1 MSLLRRGTTKKSVP
15 VEEPAPAT
23 ATPVKKSRFGRS
35 KSNITEEP
43 VEEFSDDAP
52 DSAGKKSVTAS
63 GGTRKR
69 SLIASSKSKDPDLD
83 SNSLLVK
90 ISTVELF
97 DSKATNVLV
106 EVDMPGEKKH
116 VKTKPAALVRGKANL
131 DWEKSYAAGPK
142 TELRKAI
149 TAAFGSEDGDTEV
162 QFVLYSGEKE
172 LGAAMLDLKGLLD
185 QDRSR
190 APQTLDVRDD
200 KNREVGSLTCSV
212 SALALLQEVDD
223 ATDESKAIRIDVPEL
238 ELVVDA
244 KQGAPQPVRLTIDML
259 GIEKMQSSSVT
270 PTEDGDC
277 SLDFQSLFHVT
288 KGGKLAKK
296 LQHALQQD
304 PELTTEGRVHIELE
318 AIPAGKKTG
327 KVLGEAYISLP
338 ELFDRG
344 RDMKAAS
351 VKLFSKAAKPGAL
364 SRTTSSKASV
374 SKGAEIATM
383 TISVAALPILREL
396 DRQAT
401 AAAAPAA
408 APAAAAPLPAPATST
423 SRRAR
428 AAAAEGAVEVSIGSV
443 ELGRAAPVHDL
454 IARKR
459 INKLWVVVTSPGD
472 ELAKRLPPPS
482 HKTAEVRLDDGR
494 CTFDERASLELAA
507 GGAFR
512 SALASAVAAY
522 SPTATYKPAKRGDSV
537 LTFVLKGLG
546 KQQEEHELGS
556 VAYDLIQ
563 ILDAEQEARDVELK
577 LVDGRDDVG
586 TLTCSISALPALRAL
601 DKEPAP
607 STRSPAASA
616 SASASSSARAA
627 AAQADEDAELGRSGS
642 RRRRAAHAK
651 DGIEV
656 TVSTLKLDGASQFV
670 TAQVEL
676 DMLGTEPARSAP
688 LPLQKGAAMFGWEK
702 TYDAGAGT
710 ELRKA
715 IAAALRTE
723 EGDSDVQFVVYATEA
738 RGGEKEVGMAVVSL
752 EGLLKK
758 RKDQPLGAVSIKD
771 EKNRE
776 VGTLTLAVN
785 ALTLLEDI
793 EADDGKSSSSRR
805 QRPTEA
811 ATESV
816 RGRREEAS
824 EPTESRRGSRREAAA
839 ERVDDSREAVSER
852 RGRGG
857 SRREAA
863 EDRSKDE
870 VGPSARSPF
879 VVSAGRFVIG
889 KSVKLERSATLKLQV
904 DVLGVETLKSKA
916 FAPKKGEVD
925 FALDEKLKA
934 TVDSALADALE
945 EVVLGATEENS
956 TIAFTVLMS
965 KKTGEDVLGSVSLSI
980 RDVLH
985 DAKDAKESAEKVMSN
1000 DGFTEV
1006 GRLGCSVKAL
1016 EALEE
1021 IEDSAG
1027 DADARQARVKARGAN
1042 RTTTTGRRAGK
1053 RGPGQ
1058 IEVKVT
1064 SVQLSSSY
1072 KFERGFKPDN
1082 LELEVDMLDIEKKPE
1097 RVSAPMQ
1104 KSAATFDYDKT
1115 FDAGAGTELR
1125 KAIAAALRTE
1135 EGDSDV
1141 QFVVYAT
1148 EARGGEKE
1156 VGLAVVSLEGL
1167 LKKGKDQPLGKVS
1180 VKDEKNREVGTLTL
1194 ALTAFEV
1201 LQDIED
1207 ADVPP
1212 AVEVEMTALKLNS
1225 EGTKLLRKVGTRASV
1240 VVEVDMLDVD
1250 ALLERTKKTT
1260 LSGRGDCTLDF
1271 KKSYDAAPGSTL
1283 QSAILRALRA
1293 ERGSDDD
1300 FTEVQFVV
1308 MASDAGSEV
1317 ELGAAVLRLDS
1328 LLEKKKDHLLGA
1340 IPVMNKSIEVGKITV
1355 GVKALAALRA
1365 IDAGGEAGAP
1375 ISVRVRDLAL
1385 LRSEPRE
1392 AWVEVDMLG
1401 VEERTT
1407 GRQVPRGGACDFD
1420 WQHEYPTADGTPLYQ
1435 ALVASLQGD
1444 AAEEPDIIFRAY
1456 QADATGRRTANGELI
1471 GTTRCSLEDL
1481 LRRNAE
1487 LSNTRLELLD
1497 ARGMQTGSVTV
1508 SVSALVALR
1517 RADDEVAA
1525 SQTLSVTVT
1534 KVELTSDDARKKL
1547 RRGGG
1552 VGVMVDML
1560 GTAEDRAMAKPRD
1573 ITNTGATLD
1582 FSKEYQAAPNSAL
1595 RKAIKQAFE
1604 SEAAE
1609 DSEVQFVLLLEDKA
1623 GRQTEAAQAAVSLE
1637 KLFSSN
1643 RDHRR
1648 GEKTWGPLPLL
1659 EMTGGRGSAKP
1670 LKVGEIT
1677 CEVKALPLLRAIN
1690 TSLTGKHATKHTGA
1704 QLKMSK
1710 RERERELAAAAA
1722 RRKIVIAVKDVTLHR
1737 TLARRPPESLHV
1749 AIEFLS
1755 APEVR
1760 THALNAA
1767 GGGRLDFNHTSEFE
1781 LAINSPMR
1789 DAVLDSLFSDQL
1801 SASVVHLSLFGA
1813 EGRAG
1818 YQQDQYMGG
1827 ARFSLHDLLRSGV
1840 DLKDEKLEVRAEQA
1854 GGADRPW
1861 EAAAD
1866 RSIATVTVSVTALT
1880 ALKEVAAA
1888 LTKYGS
1894 PGDAKIGELQEE
1906 RVREA
1911 AAVAGEAVPGVGGVA
1926 AAKVEGPPW
1935 ATSHADDKIVVRMRE
1950 LVLERAGRDE
1960 VSRLSRQKKVQVD
1973 SVVLE
1978 IDMLGVADSKLGQEQ
1993 LTTPPLAV
2001 YGDGTV
2007 QKLDYDRSF
2016 STAPG
2021 SKMRSKLLGALESP
2035 EQQDSDVYFV
2045 LHAVARPLHASRV
2058 RDAKDEATQKLELA
2072 SGFINLE
2079 DLLHQAKKDTQDAEL
2094 ILGVGEEDDKQP
2106 QKAMARLRLD
2116 VEALVAMERV
2126 QAQLQATRVRIQ
2138 AHKVQLSKSTLE
2150 QFKGQFVQL
2159 GIQLLGLKE
2168 QKSTAVEVFDDELT
2182 YNFKFSYAQQTHHGA
2197 EGRAELLSALHKTPK
2212 AEQYATITLYGLST
2226 SKQRGAKDTSEV
2238 LAKLELPL
2246 SELQPGREPKQE
2258 KNALE
2263 HVDPAARE
2271 SAKRGGLK
2279 GGSAPGHVWLTVH
2292 AADALHWLAVEGQM
2306 ATGGAARREY
2316 RGKQQGQEGVFVDGK
2331 RVEASAKTKK
2341 GFAALSRSLGHSVGD
2356 FTQALGALPDS
2367 YAPSLLAARQHSG
2380 LSMLSVALARQL
2392 PAPEPPP
2399 AQGMSPYQAV
2409 EPAGL
2414 RPSLQPSFAVE
2425 LGSIENAPAPPG
2437 PQHLVARRSV
2447 RVCVV
2452 EYENSDEAKDVTGN
2466 YVFRGNVLTLPV
2478 EYDERDNIWRLDA
2491 ASRLLLLRTPTPT
2504 PKNAVLLIELVL
2516 TMGYRAPD
2524 AATGAPMDAPPGENK
2539 VLVCSWAQMPLATHL
2554 ADAASAMTSRAPLPP
2569 PAPLRLSGGTLFEP
2583 KQLHSLG
2590 GAAQAAAALANPP
2603 AISVA
2608 VVPLPPEFHN
2618 TAALLSPEVLVP
2630 VEYAPMLVGCRQ
2642 LCLDFNTHQ
2651 FMGGVGASL
2660 GQAEVQMALS
2670 GFALLS
2676 ETPDTL
2682 RTLFQLWAGRRDA
2695 WFTAARGSRRGVE
2708 PAPVELATM
2717 LSDVVRTAH
2726 LLGRGGTSR
2735 SLPAYDSGEP
2745 KDVETRLITLSRF
2758 ADRTAHDPLAMLCE
2772 DDPFLSYAP
2781 VRVQDLVVDNE
2792 PVLSFI

>member
-1 MSLLRRGTTKKSVP
+1 MALRRFSTKKSVP
-15 VEEPAPAT
+15 TPEEPAPAT
-23 ATPVKKSRFGRS
+23 ATPVKKSRFGR
-35 KSNITEEP
+35 KSNVTADAEP
-43 VEEFSDDAP
+43 AEEFSDDAP
-52 DSAGKKSVTAS
+52 DSADRKSATAS
-63 GGTRKR
+63 GSTRKR
-69 SLIASSKSKDPDLD
+69 SIISSKSKDPDLD

-97 DSKATNVLV
+97 DSKASNVLV

-116 VKTKPAALVRGKANL
+116 VRTKPAALVKGKANL
-131 DWEKSYAAGPK
+131 DFEKSYNVGPK

-162 QFVLYSGEKE
+162 QFVLYSGDKE

-185 QDRSR
+185 QQKSRS
-190 APQTLDVRDD
+190 PQTLDVRDE

-238 ELVVDA
+238 DLEVDP

-259 GIEKMQSSSVT
+259 GIEKMQSSLVT
-270 PTEDGDC
+270 PTEDGEC
-277 SLDFQSLFHVT
+277 SMDFQSVFHVT
-288 KGGKLAKK
+288 KSGKLAKK

-304 PELTTEGRVHIELE
+304 PEQTTEGRVHIELE
-318 AIPAGKKTG
+318 AIPTGKKTG

-338 ELFDRG
+338 ELYDRG

-351 VKLFSKAAKPGAL
+351 VKLFSKAAKAGTL
-364 SRTTSSKASV
+364 SRTSSKASV
-374 SKGAEIATM
+374 SKGSEVATM
-383 TISVAALPILREL
+383 TISVTALTILREM
-396 DRQAT
+396 DRQTA

-408 APAAAAPLPAPATST
+408 APSPAPATST

-428 AAAAEGAVEVSIGSV
+428 KAATEGVVDVTIGSV
-443 ELGRAAPVHDL
+443 ELGRGAPVHDL
-454 IARKR
+454 ISRKR

-472 ELAKRLPPPS
+472 EHAKRLPPPS
-482 HKTAEVRLDDGR
+482 HKTAEARLDDGR

-512 SALASAVAAY
+512 TALTSAVHAY
-522 SPTATYKPAKRGDSV
+522 SPTVTYKPAKRGDSV
-537 LTFVLKGLG
+537 LTFVLMGLG
-546 KQQEEHELGS
+546 KQAEDHELGR
-556 VAYDLIQ
+556 VTYDLIK
-563 ILDAEQEARDVELK
+563 ILDDEKEASDVVLK
-577 LVDGRDDVG
+577 LVDDDGDDVG

-607 STRSPAASA
+607 SAAATA
-616 SASASSSARAA
+616 SASASSSAKAA
-627 AAQADEDAELGRSGS
+627 AAQAEAEAELSRSGS
-642 RRRRAAHAK
+642 RRRRSAHAK
-651 DGIEV
+651 DAIEV
-656 TVSTLKLDGASQFV
+656 TVSTLKLDGASQYV

-688 LPLQKGAAMFGWEK
+688 MALQRGSATFGWEK
-702 TYDAGAGT
+702 TFEAGAGT
-710 ELRKA
+710 ALRKA

-723 EGDSDVQFVVYATEA
+723 EGDSDVQFVVYATET

-752 EGLLKK
+752 EDLLKK
-758 RKDQPLGAVSIKD
+758 RKDQPLGAVSVKD

-793 EADDGKSSSSRR
+793 EAEDGKSSRS
-805 QRPTEA
+805 RPTEA

-816 RGRREEAS
+816 RGRREVAS
-824 EPTESRRGSRREAAA
+824 EPTESRRGRREAAA
-839 ERVDDSREAVSER
+839 ERVDDASEAVSEGR
-852 RGRGG
+852 RGA
-857 SRREAA
+857 RREAA

-870 VGPSARSPF
+870 AGPSARSPF

-889 KSVKLERSATLKLQV
+889 KSVKLDRSATLRLQV
-904 DVLGVETLKSKA
+904 DVLGVETLKSKP

-925 FALDEKLKA
+925 FAMDEKLKA
-934 TVDSALADALE
+934 SVDSALADALE
-945 EVVLGATEENS
+945 EVVFAATEDNS
-956 TIAFTVLMS
+956 TVAFTVLTS
-965 KKTGEDVLGSVSLSI
+965 KKAGEEVLGSVNLSI

-985 DAKDAKESAEKVMSN
+985 DGKDVLHDGRGKEGPKQVMSD

-1006 GRLGCSVKAL
+1006 GMLGCSVKAL
-1016 EALEE
+1016 KALEE

-1027 DADARQARVKARGAN
+1027 DADARQARAKARAAN
-1042 RTTTTGRRAGK
+1042 RSTTTPGRRAGK
-1053 RGPGQ
+1053 RGVGQ
-1058 IEVKVT
+1058 IEVSVT
-1064 SVQLSSSY
+1064 SVQLSSSH
-1072 KFERGFKPDN
+1072 KFERGFKPDR
-1082 LELEVDMLDIEKKPE
+1082 LELEVDMLDVEKKPE
-1097 RVSAPMQ
+1097 RVSAPLQ
-1104 KSAATFDYDKT
+1104 RSGATFDFDKT
-1115 FDAGAGTELR
+1115 YDAGPGTALR

-1148 EARGGEKE
+1148 ETRGGEKE
-1156 VGLAVVSLEGL
+1156 VGMAVVSLEGL
-1167 LKKGKDQPLGKVS
+1167 LKKGKDQKLDKVS

-1194 ALTAFEV
+1194 AVKAIEV

-1212 AVEVEMTALKLNS
+1212 AVEVEMTTLKLNS
-1225 EGTKLLRKVGTRASV
+1225 EGTKLLRKVGARASV

-1250 ALLERTKKTT
+1250 ALLTRTKKTT
-1260 LSGRGDCTLDF
+1260 LSGRGDCNLEF
-1271 KKSYDAAPGSTL
+1271 NKSYDAAPGSTL

-1308 MASDAGSEV
+1308 MALDGGSEV

-1328 LLEKKKDHLLGA
+1328 LLEKKKDHPLSA
-1340 IPVMNKSIEVGKITV
+1340 IPVENKGIEVGKITV

-1365 IDAGGEAGAP
+1365 IDSAGEAGAP
-1375 ISVRVRDLAL
+1375 ITVRVRDLSL
-1385 LRSEPRE
+1385 LRSESRE
-1392 AWVEVDMLG
+1392 AWVEVDVLG
-1401 VEERTT
+1401 VDERET

-1444 AAEEPDIIFRAY
+1444 AEEPDIIFRAY
-1456 QADATGRRTANGELI
+1456 QADASGRRSASGELV
-1471 GTTRCSLEDL
+1471 GTTRCSLEEL

-1487 LSNTRLELLD
+1487 LTNARLELLD

-1525 SQTLSVTVT
+1525 SQTLSVRVT

-1552 VGVMVDML
+1552 VGVLVDML
-1560 GTAEDRAMAKPRD
+1560 GTVEDKAMAKPRD

-1595 RKAIKQAFE
+1595 RRAIKQAFE

-1623 GRQTEAAQAAVSLE
+1623 GRQTEAAQAAISLE
-1637 KLFSSN
+1637 KVFSKQQ
-1643 RDHRR
+1643 DHKL
-1648 GEKTWGPLPLL
+1648 GSVPLY
-1659 EMTGGRGSAKP
+1659 EMQGGRSSAKP
-1670 LKVGEIT
+1670 LKVGEVT

-1722 RRKIVIAVKDVTLHR
+1722 RRRIVIAVKDVTLHR

-1749 AIEFLS
+1749 SIEFLS

-1789 DAVLDSLFSDQL
+1789 DAVMDSLASDQL

-1827 ARFSLHDLLRSGV
+1827 ARFSLRDVLKSGF
-1840 DLKDEKLEVRAEQA
+1840 DLKDEKLEVRTEPA
-1854 GGADRPW
+1854 GGVERPW
-1861 EAAAD
+1861 EASAD
-1866 RSIATVTVSVTALT
+1866 RSIATITVSVTALT

-1888 LTKYGS
+1888 LSKYGS

-1906 RVREA
+1906 RAREA
-1911 AAVAGEAVPGVGGVA
+1911 AAAGEAVAGADGA

-1935 ATSHADDKIVVRMRE
+1935 ATSHPDDKIVMRMRE

-1960 VSRLSRQKKVQVD
+1960 IARLSRQKKVQVD

-1978 IDMLGVADSKLGQEQ
+1978 IDMLGIADSKQGHEQ
-1993 LTTPPLAV
+1993 LMTPPLAV

-2035 EQQDSDVYFV
+2035 EQQDSDVYIV
-2045 LHAVARPLHASRV
+2045 LHAVARPLHASRA
-2058 RDAKDEATQKLELA
+2058 RDAKDEATQNLELA

-2079 DLLHQAKKDTQDAEL
+2079 DLLYQAKKDMQDAEL

-2106 QKAMARLRLD
+2106 QKTMARLRLD
-2116 VEALVAMERV
+2116 VEALSAMERV

-2150 QFKGQFVQL
+2150 QFKGQYVQV

-2182 YNFKFSYAQQTHHGA
+2182 YSFKFTYAQQTHHGA
-2197 EGRAELLSALHKTPK
+2197 EGRAELLSALNKTPQ

-2306 ATGGAARREY
+2306 AKGGGARREY
-2316 RGKQQGQEGVFVDGK
+2316 RGAQQGQEGVFVDGK
-2331 RVEASAKTKK
+2331 RVEASEKTKK
-2341 GFAALSRSLGHSVGD
+2341 GFAALRSTLGHSVGD
-2356 FTQALGALPDS
+2356 FTQALGALPDT
-2367 YAPSLLAARQHSG
+2367 YAPSLIAARQHVG
-2380 LSMLSVALARQL
+2380 LSMLSVAIAQQL
-2392 PAPEPPP
+2392 PAPPPPP

-2409 EPAGL
+2409 EPASL
-2414 RPSLQPSFAVE
+2414 QPSMQPSFAVE

-2447 RVCVV
+2447 RVAVV
-2452 EYENSDEAKDVTGN
+2452 EYENIDEVKDTTGS
-2466 YVFRGNVLTLPV
+2466 YVFHGNVLTLPV
-2478 EYDERDNIWRLDA
+2478 EYDERDNIWRIDA
-2491 ASRLLLLRTPTPT
+2491 ASQLLLLRTTTPT

-2516 TMGYRAPD
+2516 TMGYRPPE
-2524 AATGAPMDAPPGENK
+2524 AATGAPIDAPPAANQ
-2539 VLVCSWAQMPLATHL
+2539 VFVCSWAEMPLAKHL
-2554 ADAASAMTSRAPLPP
+2554 ADAASAMTRSAPLAP

-2590 GAAQAAAALANPP
+2590 GAAKAAAALANPP

-2608 VVPLPPEFHN
+2608 IVPLPAEFRN
-2618 TAALLSPEVLVP
+2618 TAALLSPQVLAP

-2642 LCLDFNTHQ
+2642 LCLDFNAHQ

-2660 GQAEVQMALS
+2660 GQGEVQAALS

-2676 ETPDTL
+2676 ETPDSL

-2695 WFTAARGSRRGVE
+2695 WFSAARGSRRGIE
-2708 PAPVELATM
+2708 PTPVELATM

-2726 LLGRGGTSR
+2726 LLGRGS
-2735 SLPAYDSGEP
+2735 SLPPYDSGEP
-2745 KDVETRLITLSRF
+2745 KDVDTRLITLSRF
-2758 ADRTAHDPLAMLCE
+2758 ADRTSHDSLAMLCE

-2781 VRVQDLVVDNE
+2781 VRTQNLAVRND
-2792 PVLSFI
+2792 PPLSFI